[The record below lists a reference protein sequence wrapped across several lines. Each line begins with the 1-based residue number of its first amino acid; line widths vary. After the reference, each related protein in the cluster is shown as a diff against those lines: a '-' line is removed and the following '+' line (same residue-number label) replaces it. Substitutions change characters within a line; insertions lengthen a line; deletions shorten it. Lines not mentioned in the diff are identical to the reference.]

1 MRDPGFLQ
9 LLERLRAAKRVLL
22 VSDGR
27 PDGDSLGSTTASF
40 QWLQRDYP
48 HLHLRAF
55 CQERTP
61 VSLLCLN
68 AILSVENNPQVFH
81 EPWDL
86 IILHDAGD
94 LTHAGIAD
102 HLPKTPIG
110 YTLVDIDH
118 HATNTRYGHINIVQT
133 DACATTQVLYRC
145 FHENGIRLN
154 EDIASSLLAGLLTDT
169 GAFGNSSTTSDGLAM
184 ASDLLHKGAR
194 YQEIMQSTLSRQSV
208 DSFHLWGKA
217 LARLKKDSALDVAT
231 TYFFAE
237 DYANVKDEEATNG
250 LSNMLNATCGD
261 AETIMVLKET
271 SDGLIKGSVRSTKR
285 DISKFCQA
293 LGGGGHKKAA
303 GFAIP
308 GTLSKHPDG
317 SVEIVPPKST

>member
-1 MRDPGFLQ
+1 MRDPGFIQ
-9 LLERLRAAKRVLL
+9 LLDRLRVAKRVLL

-27 PDGDSLGSTTASF
+27 PDGDSLGSTTASY
-40 QWLQRDYP
+40 QWLARDYP
-48 HLHLRAF
+48 HLQLSAF

-61 VSLLCLN
+61 PSLLCLN
-68 AILSVENNPQVFH
+68 AILQVKNDPRVFL

-94 LTHAGIAD
+94 LSHAGIKE
-102 HLPKTPIG
+102 HLPHTPAG

-118 HATNTRYGHINIVQT
+118 HATNTRYGDLNIVQT
-133 DACATTQVLYRC
+133 DASATTQVFYRC
-145 FHENGIRLN
+145 FKEHGIRLTP
-154 EDIASSLLAGLLTDT
+154 DLASSLLAGLLTDT
-169 GAFGNSSTTSDGLAM
+169 GAFGNSGTTAESLAM
-184 ASDLLHKGAR
+184 ASDLLRLGAR

-208 DSFHLWGKA
+208 ESFHLWGKA
-217 LARLKKDSALDVAT
+217 LARLKKDPALDMAT

-237 DYANVKDEEATNG
+237 DYAAVKDEEATNG

-261 AETIMVLKET
+261 AEAIMVLKET
-271 SDGLIKGSVRSTKR
+271 ADGLIKGSVRSTKR

-303 GFAIP
+303 GFTVP
-308 GTLSKHPDG
+308 GALKKRADG
-317 SVEIVPPKST
+317 TVELIEKNPR

>member
-9 LLERLRAAKRVLL
+9 LLERLRVAKRVLL

-27 PDGDSLGSTTASF
+27 PDGDSLGSTTATF
-40 QWLQRDYP
+40 QWLERDYP
-48 HLHLRAF
+48 NIHLEAF

-68 AILSVENNPQVFH
+68 AILHIKNDPRVFD

-94 LTHAGIAD
+94 LAHAGIKD
-102 HLPKTPIG
+102 HLPNTPTG

-118 HATNTRYGHINIVQT
+118 HATNTRYGRLNIVQT
-133 DACATTQVLYRC
+133 DASATTQVLYRC
-145 FHENGIRLN
+145 FKENGIRLN
-154 EDIASSLLAGLLTDT
+154 PNIASSLLAGLLTDT
-169 GAFGNSSTTSDGLAM
+169 SAFGNSGTTADSLAM
-184 ASDLLHKGAR
+184 ASDLLRQGAR

-208 DSFHLWGKA
+208 ESFHLWGKA
-217 LARLKKDSALDVAT
+217 LARLKKDTALDMAT

-237 DYANVKDEEATNG
+237 DYAAVKDEEATNG

-261 AETIMVLKET
+261 AETVMVLKET

-303 GFAIP
+303 GFAILGALRKRAD
-308 GTLSKHPDG
+308 GT
-317 SVEIVPPKST
+317 VEIVEKKSP